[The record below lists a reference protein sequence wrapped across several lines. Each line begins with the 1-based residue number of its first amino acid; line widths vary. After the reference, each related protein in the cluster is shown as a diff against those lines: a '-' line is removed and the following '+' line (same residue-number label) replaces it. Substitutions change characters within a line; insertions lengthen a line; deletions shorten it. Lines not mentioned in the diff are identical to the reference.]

1 MSLPSQSGG
10 IQLPNPFNVTT
21 HFVDRHVFEGRG
33 EKLAILCE
41 DRAFTYSEVAE
52 QINRVGNGLR
62 DLDVQEEQRVLLLLP
77 DCPEF
82 VFAYFG
88 AIKIGAVPVPTNTM
102 LRAPDYA
109 YFLDQSHARAL
120 IVHSSVYEQV
130 APIIRDR
137 QFLRHVIVVGE
148 TRPGHLWWERW
159 LAASSPELETASSSP
174 DDIAF
179 WLWTSGSTGMPK
191 AAVHLQHDWI
201 YCCEGYARGVL
212 NINEND
218 RTFSSSKL
226 FHAYGLGNGLLFPF
240 HVGAITILYPGR
252 PKPQP
257 ILQKAHETRPTLFFS
272 VPTLYAA
279 MLQETDRENR
289 YDLSSVRLAVSAA
302 EPLPADI
309 YRRWRERFACEIL
322 DGIGSTEALH
332 IYLSAREGKVKPGS
346 TGQPVPG
353 YDLRIIDEAGR
364 EVPCG
369 EIGDLMVRGESTA
382 PFYWN
387 RHQLSK
393 ERMRGQWFFTGDKYC
408 VDSDGYYW
416 YAGRS
421 DDMFRVS
428 GEWLSPIEVESA
440 LIEHPSVLE
449 AAVVRYPEENGLQT
463 PKAFVVL
470 KQGISPTDG
479 LARDLQDFVKQRIAP
494 YKYPR
499 RIEFLAE
506 LPKTAAGKVL
516 RHLLR
521 DTKK

>member
-1 MSLPSQSGG
+1 
-10 IQLPNPFNVTT
+10 
-21 HFVDRHVFEGRG
+21 
-33 EKLAILCE
+33 
-41 DRAFTYSEVAE
+41 
-52 QINRVGNGLR
+52 
-62 DLDVQEEQRVLLLLP
+62 
-77 DCPEF
+77 
-82 VFAYFG
+82 
-88 AIKIGAVPVPTNTM
+88 
-102 LRAPDYA
+102 
-109 YFLDQSHARAL
+109 
-120 IVHSSVYEQV
+120 
-130 APIIRDR
+130 
-137 QFLRHVIVVGE
+137 
-148 TRPGHLWWERW
+148 
-159 LAASSPELETASSSP
+159 
-174 DDIAF
+174 
-179 WLWTSGSTGMPK
+179 MPK

-240 HVGAITILYPGR
+240 HVGATTILYPGR
-252 PKPQP
+252 PKPRP

-353 YDLRIIDEAGR
+353 YELRIIDEAGR

-428 GEWLSPIEVESA
+428 GEWLSPIEVEGA

-449 AAVVRYPEENGLQT
+449 AAVVRYQEEIGLQT

-470 KQGISPTDG
+470 KQGISATDG

-521 DTKK
+521 DKEK